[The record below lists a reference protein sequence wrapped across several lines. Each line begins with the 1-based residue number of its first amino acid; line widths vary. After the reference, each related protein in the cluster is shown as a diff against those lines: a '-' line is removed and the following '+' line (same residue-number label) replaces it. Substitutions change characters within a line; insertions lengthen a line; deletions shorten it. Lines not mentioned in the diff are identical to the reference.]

1 MARKCSIYPRPFE
14 GEGRV
19 RGAPRRDNSQGGL
32 HESAPSGVYNGVQ
45 LPDPE
50 RLRVDREKV
59 VAYLLSRIH
68 PHGRGKA
75 DFFVR
80 FGFRV
85 EDWELL
91 TEALRKHGA
100 SQQVVKTVESP
111 YGRRYA
117 VEGPPESPDGRNPLV
132 RTVWLVKK
140 SQLAARL
147 ITAHPIKERDD

>member
-1 MARKCSIYPRPFE
+1 LTPA
-14 GEGRV
+14 
-19 RGAPRRDNSQGGL
+19 
-32 HESAPSGVYNGVQ
+32 GVYAGMK
-45 LPDPE
+45 LPNPD

-59 VAYLLSRIH
+59 VAYLLSPRH

-85 EDWELL
+85 EEWELL
-91 TEALRKHGA
+91 IEALRTHGA

-111 YGRRYA
+111 YGTRYA
-117 VEGPPESPDGRNPLV
+117 VEGRLESPDGRRPLV

-140 SQLAARL
+140 GQVAARL
-147 ITAHPIKERDD
+147 ITAYPIKECDD

>member
-1 MARKCSIYPRPFE
+1 MK
-14 GEGRV
+14 
-19 RGAPRRDNSQGGL
+19 
-32 HESAPSGVYNGVQ
+32 
-45 LPDPE
+45 LPNPD
-50 RLRVDREKV
+50 RLRVDHEKV
-59 VAYLLSRIH
+59 VAYLLSRTH
-68 PHGRGKA
+68 PHGRGRA

-111 YGRRYA
+111 HGTRYA
-117 VEGPPESPDGRNPLV
+117 VEGPLESPDGRHPLV

-147 ITAHPIKERDD
+147 ITAYPIKERDD